1 MGIKPLKSFLELTR
15 KQLTIL
21 QRYEDRTTIG
31 EVQEMQRTLKA
42 LLAAAQNDDT
52 NKELQE
58 SEQIPSIHSAPHRC

>member
-31 EVQEMQRTLKA
+31 EVQEMQHTLKA